1 MLFQLKKYNFQGDL
15 QCCHHRCNNNW
26 RKLSDRII
34 NQHTFDISLFNG
46 TNWNATE
53 QIIYEYE
60 FLDIFNILNFLVG
73 SFEKVSRISVISS
86 SQLQQTEFFFYL
98 ASALPFGL
106 PFHPLPFRRWA
117 LLPLPNCMQAVF
129 PSLPQLHHI
138 ELISAFLCTPPFPQS
153 PP

>member
-34 NQHTFDISLFNG
+34 NQLTFDISLFNG

-60 FLDIFNILNFLVG
+60 FLDISNISNFLVG
-73 SFEKVSRISVISS
+73 SFEKVREPHLCYFLFPIVTNWVFLLSS
-86 SQLQQTEFFFYL
+86 
-98 ASALPFGL
+98 
-106 PFHPLPFRRWA
+106 
-117 LLPLPNCMQAVF
+117 
-129 PSLPQLHHI
+129 
-138 ELISAFLCTPPFPQS
+138 LCTPLWPSPPFPPLQGVGLTAPAQLHAS
-153 PP
+153 CFSIIDPASSHNYHTKKIAQLCSLDY